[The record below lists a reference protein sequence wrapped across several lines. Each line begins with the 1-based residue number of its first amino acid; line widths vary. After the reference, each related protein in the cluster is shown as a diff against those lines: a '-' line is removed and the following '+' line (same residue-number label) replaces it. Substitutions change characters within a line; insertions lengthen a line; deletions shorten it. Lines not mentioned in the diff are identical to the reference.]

1 MEEQDFIKR
10 QIKSFAQGIGS
21 IINVGHANNGVE
33 IMLPAEQGQ
42 NLPFQDTLLR
52 YLNMKHYKEGFIHL
66 LKLES
71 KMSQFDFNQLGIWY
85 VYELNKIP
93 SQLLIKDGLTENDIS
108 TLIHRLNQTPSDNKE
123 MGK

>member
-1 MEEQDFIKR
+1 
-10 QIKSFAQGIGS
+10 
-21 IINVGHANNGVE
+21 
-33 IMLPAEQGQ
+33 MLPAEQGQ